1 MTQSTWQE
9 KVDIKTSQT
18 KSNIPSEWLLSSSYL
33 GLSKDTPQS
42 MLEIPL
48 RCGILSEREIDITE
62 SYDATALLEKL
73 ASRKFS
79 AVEVTIAFC
88 KRAAIAQQLTSC
100 LTETFFDV
108 ALRRAQELDDHL
120 MATGKTVGPLH
131 GLPISLKECFNIA
144 GVPTTMGFVSFL
156 DRPPQPTNSV
166 LVDILLAAGALFYVK
181 TNIPQTMMTLDSHN
195 NVFGRVLNPHRL
207 NLTAGGSTGGEGA
220 LLAMRGSLLGIGTD
234 IAGSIRV
241 PALCC
246 GLVGFKPSANR
257 VPYGGI
263 ASAARPGMAVILPSA
278 GPLCHSVRDTEL
290 LLKVV
295 FNSSAADVDDNALG
309 VSWSVNRR
317 KSSLRVGVMPED
329 PLYPL
334 HPPMQRILKIAL
346 DKMIAAGHEV
356 IDISNQT
363 PSISEAKDVA
373 FRLFNMDPDRTPLT
387 HVTKSGE
394 PLIPSLT
401 STYDLGKSP
410 PEPQLR
416 ELYELN
422 VAKSR
427 LLTRM
432 RQVFVE
438 NKLDIIVS
446 PAYQSCAV
454 PHDTYG
460 VPSYTVFCNL
470 FNVRKIRRRSVNP
483 I

>member
-1 MTQSTWQE
+1 
-9 KVDIKTSQT
+9 
-18 KSNIPSEWLLSSSYL
+18 
-33 GLSKDTPQS
+33 
-42 MLEIPL
+42 
-48 RCGILSEREIDITE
+48 
-62 SYDATALLEKL
+62 
-73 ASRKFS
+73 
-79 AVEVTIAFC
+79 
-88 KRAAIAQQLTSC
+88 
-100 LTETFFDV
+100 
-108 ALRRAQELDDHL
+108 
-120 MATGKTVGPLH
+120 
-131 GLPISLKECFNIA
+131 
-144 GVPTTMGFVSFL
+144 
-156 DRPPQPTNSV
+156 
-166 LVDILLAAGALFYVK
+166 
-181 TNIPQTMMTLDSHN
+181 
-195 NVFGRVLNPHRL
+195 
-207 NLTAGGSTGGEGA
+207 
-220 LLAMRGSLLGIGTD
+220 
-234 IAGSIRV
+234 
-241 PALCC
+241 
-246 GLVGFKPSANR
+246 
-257 VPYGGI
+257 
-263 ASAARPGMAVILPSA
+263 
-278 GPLCHSVRDTEL
+278 
-290 LLKVV
+290 
-295 FNSSAADVDDNALG
+295 
-309 VSWSVNRR
+309 
-317 KSSLRVGVMPED
+317 
-329 PLYPL
+329 
-334 HPPMQRILKIAL
+334 
-346 DKMIAAGHEV
+346 MIAAGHEV

-401 STYDLGKSP
+401 STYDLGKSS